1 VCEGRPS
8 TRPQGV
14 RAILRVTRFV
24 LRHHGLVAL
33 GWLAILI
40 AGGATV
46 GRTVDR
52 LTFDF
57 SLPGQPGHDTSVK
70 ILAAYQTATQQPPFL
85 LVVSAAPGQTL
96 PPGRADATFAAVA
109 KAVPSVRVI
118 GYAQTADSAFLTK
131 DGRTEYSYAF
141 EPIQQGFALPSQ
153 GQLEQAM
160 TAHAPPGTSAYVTG
174 LDPLA
179 QSTAS
184 SSGPGV
190 LLETILGGLGALA
203 VLVFVFASLLALIPL
218 AIAVVAIMTT
228 FLVLLGVTYVADIN
242 FIVQFLVS
250 LIGLGVAIDY
260 SLLIVTRWREERGHG
275 RSNHEAV
282 LIAMDTAGRAV
293 VFSGLTVAIGLLALV
308 VIPVPFLRS
317 IGFGGMLI
325 PLVSVAVAITLL
337 PAILGSIGPRADW
350 PRVRKETSAS
360 PFWTGWGRL
369 IVRRRVA
376 AAGAAAVIL
385 VGLAIPFLSLQ
396 IGQASSNSLAAAGP
410 AVDGLH
416 TLDAAGVPRGAL
428 TPMVVLTT
436 ASVQAVVVQRL
447 RGIGGL
453 VDAVATNDPA
463 DSRDG
468 TALVL
473 AVPRQ
478 ETSNADTI
486 DVVRQVRSA
495 LSGTAES
502 LGVSGVG
509 PLQLDYQAGVYGNIP
524 YVILVIV
531 VITFLLLARAFRSLL
546 LPLKA
551 VLLNLLSLAATFGGL
566 VLFWQW
572 GHGSSQVFGIAPTG
586 SITFWLPVMIF
597 AFLFGLSMDYEVF
610 ILSRIREEYDRTGR
624 TDAAVVSGLGRTGRL
639 VTSAALILFLA
650 FISLASGPQTD
661 IKVFATGLG
670 FGILLDATVVRMLLV
685 PALVS
690 MFGRWNWYMPAAL
703 AGILRVPAEQ
713 VRPAA

>member
-1 VCEGRPS
+1 MP
-8 TRPQGV
+8 V
-14 RAILRVTRFV
+14 RRLAAQPVIGSSAINRITQFV
-24 LRHHGLVAL
+24 LRHRGLVAL
-33 GWLAILI
+33 GWLVILI
-40 AGGATV
+40 AGFATV

-57 SLPGQPGHDTSVK
+57 SLPGQPGHDAAVK
-70 ILAAYQTATQQPPFL
+70 ILATYQSATDQPPFL
-85 LVVSAAPGQTL
+85 LVLSAPDGQTL
-96 PPGRADATFAAVA
+96 PPAEADATFARVA
-109 KAVPSVRVI
+109 RAVPTARFI
-118 GYAQTADSAFLTK
+118 GHAQTGDPAFLSR
-131 DGRTEYSYAF
+131 DGRSEYSYAF
-141 EPIQQGFALPSQ
+141 EPLQQGFTVPNQAL
-153 GQLEQAM
+153 LEKAM
-160 TAHAPPGTSAYVTG
+160 AADAPPGTAAYVTG

-179 QSTAS
+179 QSSDS

-228 FLVLLGVTYVADIN
+228 FLVLLGVTYVADIS

-275 RSNHEAV
+275 RDNHEAV
-282 LIAMDTAGRAV
+282 RIAMDTAGRAV

-325 PLVSVAVAITLL
+325 PLVSVAVATTLL

-350 PRVRKETSAS
+350 PRIRREGTAS
-360 PFWTGWGRL
+360 RFWTRWGSL
-369 IVRRRVA
+369 VVRRRV
-376 AAGAAAVIL
+376 GAALVAAVVL
-385 VGLAIPFLSLQ
+385 VGLAVPFISLQ
-396 IGQASSNSLAAAGP
+396 IGQASSNSLATAGP

-416 TLDAAGVPRGAL
+416 TLDAGGVPRGAL
-428 TPMVVLTT
+428 TPMVVLTS
-436 ASVQAVVVQRL
+436 AGGQPAVVQRL
-447 RGIGGL
+447 RGVNGL
-453 VDAVATNDPA
+453 VDAMATTDAA

-473 AVPRQ
+473 AVPQQ

-486 DVVRQVRSA
+486 DVVRQTRTA
-495 LSGTAES
+495 LSGTPQA
-502 LGVSGVG
+502 LGVAGVG
-509 PLQLDYQAGVYGNIP
+509 PLQLDYQAGVYGNMP

-531 VITFLLLARAFRSLL
+531 VITFVLLARAFRSVL

-572 GHGSSQVFGIAPTG
+572 GHGSRQLFGIAPTG

-610 ILSRIREEYDRTGR
+610 ILSRIREEYDRDGS
-624 TDAAVVSGLGRTGRL
+624 TDGAVVTGLGRTGRL

-690 MFGRWNWYMPAAL
+690 MFGRWNWYMPTSLAAV
-703 AGILRVPAEQ
+703 LRVNAS
-713 VRPAA
+713 RPAAE

>member
-1 VCEGRPS
+1 M
-8 TRPQGV
+8 TR
-14 RAILRVTRFV
+14 LTRLV
-24 LRHHGLVAL
+24 LRHRRLVAL
-33 GWLAILI
+33 VWLVIFV
-40 AGGATV
+40 AGVATV

-57 SLPGQPGHDTSVK
+57 SLPGQPGHDTSMK
-70 ILAAYQTATQQPPFL
+70 ILSLYGSATEQPPYL
-85 LVVSAAPGQTL
+85 LVIAAPQGQTL
-96 PPGRADATFAAVA
+96 QPGQGDAAFAAVA
-109 KAVPSVRVI
+109 KAVPTARLI
-118 GYAQTADSAFLTK
+118 GHAQTGDAAFVTK
-131 DGRTEYSYAF
+131 DGRAEYSYAF
-141 EPIQQGFALPSQ
+141 EPLQQGFAAPAQ
-153 GQLEQAM
+153 GELEKAI
-160 TAHAPPGTSAYVTG
+160 AANAPAGTTGYVTG

-179 QSTAS
+179 QSTAA

-190 LLETILGGLGALA
+190 LLETILGGVGALA
-203 VLVFVFASLLALIPL
+203 VLVFVFASFLALIPL
-218 AIAVVAIMTT
+218 AIAIVSILTT
-228 FLVLLGVTYVADIN
+228 FLVLLGVTYFADIS

-260 SLLIVTRWREERGHG
+260 SLLVVTRWREERGHG

-282 LIAMDTAGRAV
+282 VVAMNTAGRAV

-325 PLVSVAVAITLL
+325 PLVSVAVATTLL
-337 PAILGSIGPRADW
+337 PAILASIGPRVDW
-350 PRVRKETSAS
+350 PRVRKEATAS
-360 PFWTGWGRL
+360 RFWTRWGQL
-369 IVRRRVA
+369 IVRRRLV
-376 AAGAAAVIL
+376 AAGAATAIL

-396 IGQASSNSLAAAGP
+396 IGQASSNSLATAGP

-416 TLDAAGVPRGAL
+416 VLDAGGVTRGAL
-428 TPMVVLTT
+428 TPMVVLTS
-436 ASVQAVVVQRL
+436 AGSQAAVAQRL
-447 RGIGGL
+447 RSVNGV
-453 VDAVATNDPA
+453 VDAPMPTDSA
-463 DSRDG
+463 DTRNG

-473 AVPRQ
+473 AVPSQ

-486 DVVRQVRSA
+486 DVVRRTRSA
-495 LSGTAES
+495 LDAVPGSI
-502 LGVSGVG
+502 GVSGVG
-509 PLQLDYQAGVYGNIP
+509 PLQLDYQAGVYGNLP

-531 VITFLLLARAFRSLL
+531 VITFLLLARAFRSVL
-546 LPLKA
+546 LPFKA
-551 VLLNLLSLAATFGGL
+551 VILNLLSLAATFGGL
-566 VLFWQW
+566 VIFWQA

-610 ILSRIREEYDRTGR
+610 ILSRVREEYDATGK
-624 TDAAVVSGLGRTGRL
+624 TDAAVVTGLGRTGRL

-690 MFGRWNWYMPAAL
+690 VFGEWNWYMPAWFARVLRL
-703 AGILRVPAEQ
+703 APARE
-713 VRPAA
+713 RLAA

>member
-1 VCEGRPS
+1 MTDSRPGARGS
-8 TRPQGV
+8 I
-14 RAILRVTRFV
+14 ILRLTGFV
-24 LRHHGLVAL
+24 LRHRRLVAL
-33 GWLAILI
+33 AWLLI
-40 AGGATV
+40 FVAGVASVSSTV
-46 GRTVDR
+46 NR

-70 ILAAYQTATQQPPFL
+70 ILAAYNSATEQPPFL
-85 LVVSAAPGQTL
+85 LVLSAPAGQQLDPGQ
-96 PPGRADATFAAVA
+96 ADAAFAAVA
-109 KAVPSVRVI
+109 QAVPTARLI
-118 GYAQTADSAFLTK
+118 GHAQTGDSAFVTR
-131 DGRTEYSYAF
+131 DGRSAYSYAF
-141 EPIQQGFALPSQ
+141 EPLQQSFTAPDQAL
-153 GQLEQAM
+153 LEHAL
-160 TAHAPPGTSAYVTG
+160 AVHAPPGATGYVTG

-190 LLETILGGLGALA
+190 LLETILGGIGALA

-218 AIAVVAIMTT
+218 AIAVVSILTT
-228 FLVLLGVTYVADIN
+228 FLVLLGVTYVADIS

-275 RSNHEAV
+275 RANHEAV

-325 PLVSVAVAITLL
+325 PLVSVAVAMTLL
-337 PAILGSIGPRADW
+337 PVILGSIGPRVDW
-350 PRVRKETSAS
+350 PRIRKETKAS
-360 PFWTGWGRL
+360 RFWSRWGQI
-369 IVRRRVA
+369 IVRRRWI
-376 AAGAAAVIL
+376 AAGSAAVIL
-385 VGLAIPFLSLQ
+385 IGLAIPFLSLQ
-396 IGQASSNSLAAAGP
+396 IGQASSSSLATAGP

-416 TLDAAGVPRGAL
+416 ALDAAAVPRGVL

-436 ASVQAVVVQRL
+436 SSGQAAVVQRL
-447 RGIGGL
+447 HGVSGL
-453 VDAVATNDPA
+453 IDTVAVSAAA
-463 DSRDG
+463 DMRSG

-486 DVVRQVRSA
+486 DVVRQVRTA
-495 LSGTAES
+495 LSGAPES

-509 PLQLDYQAGVYGNIP
+509 PLQLDYQAGVYGNLP

-531 VITFLLLARAFRSLL
+531 VVTFLLLARAFRSVL

-572 GHGSSQVFGIAPTG
+572 GHGSNQLFGIAPTG

-610 ILSRIREEYDRTGR
+610 ILSRVREEYDHTGN
-624 TDAAVVSGLGRTGRL
+624 TDRAVVTGLGRTGRL

-690 MFGRWNWYMPAAL
+690 MFGSWNWYMPAGMARL
-703 AGILRVPAEQ
+703 LRLPA
-713 VRPAA
+713 

>member
-1 VCEGRPS
+1 
-8 TRPQGV
+8 
-14 RAILRVTRFV
+14 
-24 LRHHGLVAL
+24 
-33 GWLAILI
+33 
-40 AGGATV
+40 
-46 GRTVDR
+46 
-52 LTFDF
+52 
-57 SLPGQPGHDTSVK
+57 
-70 ILAAYQTATQQPPFL
+70 
-85 LVVSAAPGQTL
+85 
-96 PPGRADATFAAVA
+96 
-109 KAVPSVRVI
+109 
-118 GYAQTADSAFLTK
+118 
-131 DGRTEYSYAF
+131 
-141 EPIQQGFALPSQ
+141 
-153 GQLEQAM
+153 
-160 TAHAPPGTSAYVTG
+160 
-174 LDPLA
+174 
-179 QSTAS
+179 
-184 SSGPGV
+184 
-190 LLETILGGLGALA
+190 
-203 VLVFVFASLLALIPL
+203 
-218 AIAVVAIMTT
+218 
-228 FLVLLGVTYVADIN
+228 
-242 FIVQFLVS
+242 VQFLVS

-260 SLLIVTRWREERGHG
+260 SLLVVTRWREERGHG
-275 RSNHEAV
+275 LSNHEAV
-282 LIAMDTAGRAV
+282 LTAMNTAGRAV

-325 PLVSVAVAITLL
+325 PLVSVAVAVTLL
-337 PAILGSIGPRADW
+337 PAILGSIGPRVDW
-350 PRVRKETSAS
+350 PRVRKETAAS
-360 PFWTGWGRL
+360 PFWTRWGQL
-369 IVRRRVA
+369 IVHRRVV

-385 VGLAIPFLSLQ
+385 VGLAIPFLSRQ
-396 IGQASSNSLAAAGP
+396 IGQASSSSLAAAGP

-416 TLDAAGVPRGAL
+416 VLDAGGVPRGAL

-436 ASVQAVVVQRL
+436 ASGQATVVQRL
-447 RGIGGL
+447 QGVGGV
-453 VDAVATNDPA
+453 VDTVATTDSA

-486 DVVRQVRSA
+486 DVVRQVRTA
-495 LSGTAES
+495 LAGTPES

-624 TDAAVVSGLGRTGRL
+624 TDAAVVTGLGRTGRL

-690 MFGRWNWYMPAAL
+690 MFGRWNWYLPKGL
-703 AGILRVPAEQ
+703 AGVLRVPAGVVEPG
-713 VRPAA
+713 R

>member
-1 VCEGRPS
+1 M
-8 TRPQGV
+8 
-14 RAILRVTRFV
+14 
-24 LRHHGLVAL
+24 RHRGLVAL
-33 GWLAILI
+33 GWLAILL

-57 SLPGQPGHDTSVK
+57 SLPGQPGHDTAVK
-70 ILAAYQTATQQPPFL
+70 ILDTYHSATDQPPFL
-85 LVVSAAPGQTL
+85 LVFTAAGGHQLAPAQ
-96 PPGRADATFAAVA
+96 ADAAFAAVA
-109 KAVPSVRVI
+109 KAVPTARFI
-118 GYAQTADSAFLTK
+118 GYAQTGDAAFRTK

-141 EPIQQGFALPSQ
+141 EPLQQGFSLPSQ
-153 GQLEQAM
+153 GLLEHAM
-160 TAHAPPGTSAYVTG
+160 AANAPPATTGYVTG

-179 QSTAS
+179 QSSDS

-228 FLVLLGVTYVADIN
+228 FLVLLGVTYIADIS

-282 LIAMDTAGRAV
+282 AVAMDTAGRAV

-325 PLVSVAVAITLL
+325 PLVSVAVATTLL
-337 PAILGSIGPRADW
+337 PAILGSIGPRVDW
-350 PRVRKETSAS
+350 PRIRKEGNAS
-360 PFWTGWGRL
+360 HFWTGWGRL
-369 IVRRRVA
+369 IVRRRWA
-376 AAGAAAVIL
+376 AAGTAAVVL
-385 VGLAIPFLSLQ
+385 LGLAIPFISLQ
-396 IGQASSNSLAAAGP
+396 IGQASSNSLASAGP

-416 TLDAAGVPRGAL
+416 ALDAAGVSRGAL
-428 TPMVVLTT
+428 TPMVVLTS
-436 ASVQAVVVQRL
+436 APGQSAVVQRL
-447 RGIGGL
+447 RGVTGIT
-453 VDAVATNDPA
+453 DAVATTDPA

-473 AVPRQ
+473 AVPAV

-486 DVVRQVRSA
+486 DVVRQVRGA
-495 LSGTAES
+495 LSGTPQS

-509 PLQLDYQAGVYGNIP
+509 PLQLDYQAGVYGNLP

-531 VITFLLLARAFRSLL
+531 VVTFLLLARAFRSLL

-572 GHGSSQVFGIAPTG
+572 GHGSNQLFGIAPTG

-610 ILSRIREEYDRTGR
+610 ILSRIREEYDRSGS
-624 TDAAVVSGLGRTGRL
+624 TDGAVVSGLGRTGRL

-690 MFGRWNWYMPAAL
+690 MFGRWNWYMPTTL
-703 AGILRVPAEQ
+703 ARALRVS
-713 VRPAA
+713 VSPAAAE